1 MAFNALNCPAVSQL
15 LTQVQMDFGIQ
26 ESLVVRYLGSP
37 QPSALPM
44 PSFVAPSAPVA
55 ATPAPEKKKRQ
66 VKEKADGEQCTAV
79 TAKGQCK
86 FAVKCDGLCGIH
98 LRKKEKESGA
108 GPSEPKAPKVPKTP
122 KAKKAEA
129 PKHSHPLTEEAET
142 CVVCETQGNVM
153 KPEMTKA
160 DFEAVAE
167 DGKSIQER
175 LAAILA
181 GSDEDEEDEEP
192 TEPEE
197 AEEAEVEPEPAEEE
211 EEADVVSLRA
221 KLAKMVA
228 EEDEVEE
235 DEVDLGQMTE
245 TPPSHAKLSALM
257 DKLSM
262 AEGKEEPYNFDEL
275 EMEMEEDE

>member
-1 MAFNALNCPAVSQL
+1 MAFSALNCPAVSQL
-15 LTQVQMDFGIQ
+15 LTQVQTDFGIQ
-26 ESLVVRYLGSP
+26 ENLVVRYLGSP
-37 QPSALPM
+37 APSALPM
-44 PSFVAPSAPVA
+44 PSFAVPSAPVT

-66 VKEKADGEQCTAV
+66 VKEKAEGEQCTAV

-98 LRKKEKESGA
+98 LRKREKESGA
-108 GPSEPKAPKVPKTP
+108 GPSEPKAPKIPKVP

-153 KPEMTKA
+153 KPDMTKA
-160 DFEAVAE
+160 EFEAVAE

-181 GSDEDEEDEEP
+181 NSDDDEEDEMD
-192 TEPEE
+192 PEE
-197 AEEAEVEPEPAEEE
+197 SEEDENLT
-211 EEADVVSLRA
+211 LRA

-235 DEVDLGQMTE
+235 EEVDLEQMTE
-245 TPPSHAKLSALM
+245 TPPSQAKLSALM

-262 AEGKEEPYNFDEL
+262 AEGKEEGYNFDQL

>member
-1 MAFNALNCPAVSQL
+1 MAFNALNCPAVCQL
-15 LTQVQMDFGIQ
+15 LTQVQSDFGIQ
-26 ESLVVRYLGSP
+26 ESLVAKYLGSP
-37 QPSALPM
+37 APSMLPI
-44 PSFVAPSAPVA
+44 PTFAAPSAPVV

-66 VKEKADGEQCTAV
+66 VKEKAEGEQCTAV

-98 LRKKEKESGA
+98 LRKREKESGA
-108 GPSEPKAPKVPKTP
+108 GPSEPKVAKEPKAP

-153 KPEMTKA
+153 KPEMTA
-160 DFEAVAE
+160 TEFEAVAE

-175 LAAILA
+175 LKAILA
-181 GSDEDEEDEEP
+181 GSDEDEEDEEE
-192 TEPEE
+192 T
-197 AEEAEVEPEPAEEE
+197 AEAEEE
-211 EEADVVSLRA
+211 ETLTLRA

-235 DEVDLGQMTE
+235 DEVDLEQMTE
-245 TPPSHAKLSALM
+245 TPPSQAKLASLM

-262 AEGKEEPYNFDEL
+262 AEGKEEPYNFDQL
-275 EMEMEEDE
+275 EMEMEEDEE

>member
-15 LTQVQMDFGIQ
+15 LSQVQMDFGIQ
-26 ESLVVRYLGSP
+26 ESLVVKYLGSP
-37 QPSALPM
+37 PPSALPM
-44 PSFVAPSAPVA
+44 PSFVTASPPQD
-55 ATPAPEKKKRQ
+55 KKKRQ
-66 VKEKADGEQCTAV
+66 VKEKAEGEQCTAV

-108 GPSEPKAPKVPKTP
+108 GPSEPKAPKVPKAP

-129 PKHSHPLTEEAET
+129 PKHSHPLTEESET
-142 CVVCETQGNVM
+142 CMVCETQGNVM

-160 DFEAVAE
+160 EFEAVAE

-181 GSDEDEEDEEP
+181 NSDEDEEDEEP
-192 TEPEE
+192 TEPEILE
-197 AEEAEVEPEPAEEE
+197 EPEPAEEE
-211 EEADVVSLRA
+211 DEEAEVVSLRA

-228 EEDEVEE
+228 EEDEMEE
-235 DEVDLGQMTE
+235 EEVDVEQMCD
-245 TPPSHAKLSALM
+245 TPPSQAKLSALM

-262 AEGKEEPYNFDEL
+262 AEGKEEPYNFDQLEL
-275 EMEMEEDE
+275 EMEDEE

>member
-1 MAFNALNCPAVSQL
+1 MAFHALNCPAVSQL
-15 LTQVQMDFGIQ
+15 LSQVQTDFGIQ
-26 ESLVVRYLGSP
+26 ESLVAKYLGSP
-37 QPSALPM
+37 APSALPI
-44 PSFVAPSAPVA
+44 PTFAAPSAPVVA
-55 ATPAPEKKKRQ
+55 SPPPEKKKRQ
-66 VKEKADGEQCTAV
+66 VKEKAEGQQCTAV
-79 TAKGQCK
+79 TTKGQCK

-98 LRKKEKESGA
+98 LRKREKETGA
-108 GPSEPKAPKVPKTP
+108 GPSEPKEPKAPKVP

-129 PKHSHPLTEEAET
+129 PKHSHPLGEESET

-160 DFEAVAE
+160 EFEAVAE

-181 GSDEDEEDEEP
+181 NSDDDEDD
-192 TEPEE
+192 EPEE
-197 AEEAEVEPEPAEEE
+197 AEES
-211 EEADVVSLRA
+211 EAMTLRV

-235 DEVDLGQMTE
+235 DEVDLEQMAE
-245 TPPSHAKLSALM
+245 TPPSKAKLSALM

-262 AEGKEEPYNFDEL
+262 DEDKEEPYNFDQLEL
-275 EMEMEEDE
+275 EMEDEE

>member
-26 ESLVVRYLGSP
+26 ESLVVKYLGSP
-37 QPSALPM
+37 PPSALPM

-55 ATPAPEKKKRQ
+55 APPAPEKKKRQ
-66 VKEKADGEQCTAV
+66 VKEKAEGEQCTAV

-192 TEPEE
+192 TEPEILE
-197 AEEAEVEPEPAEEE
+197 EPEPAEEE
-211 EEADVVSLRA
+211 EEEAEVVSLRA

-235 DEVDLGQMTE
+235 EEVDVEQMCE
-245 TPPSHAKLSALM
+245 TPPSQAKLSALM

-262 AEGKEEPYNFDEL
+262 AEGKEEPYNFDQLEL
-275 EMEMEEDE
+275 EMEDEE

>member
-66 VKEKADGEQCTAV
+66 VKEKAEGEQCTAV

-181 GSDEDEEDEEP
+181 GSDEDEEDPEEAEAEV
-192 TEPEE
+192 EPEE
-197 AEEAEVEPEPAEEE
+197 AEEAEVI
-211 EEADVVSLRA
+211 SLRV

-228 EEDEVEE
+228 EDDEVEE
-235 DEVDLGQMTE
+235 DEVDLEQMTE
-245 TPPSHAKLSALM
+245 TPPSKAKLSDLM
-257 DKLSM
+257 DKLSVT
-262 AEGKEEPYNFDEL
+262 EGKEEPYNFDEL
-275 EMEMEEDE
+275 EMEMEENE